1 MSGKRKLTG
10 EEKGKIIDYSRT
22 LARTSNPRAK
32 VMVTVENETDE
43 AGQPIVRIQR
53 Q

>member
-1 MSGKRKLTG
+1 MSSKRKLTG
-10 EEKGKIIDYSRT
+10 DEKSKIIDDSRT
-22 LARTSNPRAK
+22 LARTFNPRAE
-32 VMVTVENETDE
+32 VMVVVEDETDE